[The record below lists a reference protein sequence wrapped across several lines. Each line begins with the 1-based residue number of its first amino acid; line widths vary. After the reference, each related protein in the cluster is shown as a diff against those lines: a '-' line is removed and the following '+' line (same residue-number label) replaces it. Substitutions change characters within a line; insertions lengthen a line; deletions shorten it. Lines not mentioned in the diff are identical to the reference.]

1 MKDLSARS
9 GNTTAFAWMGD
20 AVYEQYIREHL
31 LRKFGSPHADKLNWL
46 AIEYVRADGQAA
58 CAKEMLDSGFLTE
71 EESALLKRGRNHTS
85 TSKPRGASPMAYKMA
100 TGFEAVVGWLY
111 LSGNKA
117 RLEEVIAEA
126 IRIIEES
133 YE

>member
-20 AVYEQYIREHL
+20 AVWEQYIREYL
-31 LRKFGSPHADKLNWL
+31 LEKYGSPHADKLNRL
-46 AIEYVRADGQAA
+46 AIGYVRADGQAA
-58 CAKEMLDSGFLTE
+58 CAKEMLGSGFLTE

-100 TGFEAVVGWLY
+100 TGFETVVGWLY
-111 LSGNKA
+111 LSGNRG
-117 RLEEVIAEA
+117 RLEEVVAEA
-126 IRIIEES
+126 IRIIEGSHE
-133 YE
+133 